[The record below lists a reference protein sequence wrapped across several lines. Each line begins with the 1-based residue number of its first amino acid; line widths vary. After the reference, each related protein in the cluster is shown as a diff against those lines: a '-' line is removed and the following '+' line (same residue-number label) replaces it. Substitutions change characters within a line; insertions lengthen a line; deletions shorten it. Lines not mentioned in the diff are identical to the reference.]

1 MLSLRQKRPV
11 CFNGRVSHHLNA
23 GMIPRRTFIERSSR
37 VAFAAAVTRA
47 LPSVAAGL
55 PKPTRMKLDLNFPK
69 LGMTCD
75 QRRAIELAA
84 QHAFS
89 SVSGDSGQL
98 ARMSEADLAS
108 LDSLRLQHGLVWG
121 TTGCPVDFRRDDATF
136 DAGLA
141 QLAALGPKLK
151 QLGLTRLTTWISPA
165 HSELTYLQNFAL
177 HVERMKR
184 LDEELGKFDLRLGLE
199 YVGTQL
205 GRFNRKHGFIH
216 TAAEVLELIA
226 AAGASQL
233 GLILDSWHWWTTG
246 ETAADLASL
255 KAAQVV
261 SVELNDAPEG
271 LAREQQIDN
280 RRRLPATTGVLPVA
294 EFLKAVAN
302 LGFDGPVM
310 AEPFYAAL
318 REGTVDAAAEQV
330 AAALKRA
337 FAHLS

>member
-1 MLSLRQKRPV
+1 M
-11 CFNGRVSHHLNA
+11 N
-23 GMIPRRTFIERSSR
+23 PRFDPLTRRGFLEQGSR
-37 VAFAAAVTRA
+37 AAALA
-47 LPSVAAGL
+47 LAFSIL
-55 PKPTRMKLDLNFPK
+55 PRTASGQAPAPRMKLDLNFPK

-84 QHAFS
+84 QHGFT

-98 ARMSEADLAS
+98 TRMSEADLAS
-108 LDSLRLQHGLVWG
+108 LDSLRTQQGLVWG
-121 TTGCPVDFRRDDATF
+121 TTGCPVDFRRDNATF
-136 DAGLA
+136 EAGLG
-141 QLAALGPKLK
+141 QLTALGPKLM

-165 HSELTYLQNFAL
+165 HSELTYLQNFAQ

-184 LDEELGKFDLRLGLE
+184 LDAVLGRFDLRLGLE

-216 TAAEVLELIA
+216 TAAEILELIA

-246 ETAADLASL
+246 ESTADLVSL
-255 KAAQVV
+255 KAAQIV

-280 RRRLPATTGVLPVA
+280 QRRLPATTGVLPVA
-294 EFLKAVAN
+294 EFLKAVAST
-302 LGFDGPVM
+302 GFDGPVM
-310 AEPFYAAL
+310 AEPFFAPL
-318 REGTVDAAAEQV
+318 RESPVESAAGQV
-330 AAALKRA
+330 AASLQRA
-337 FAHLS
+337 FGKLP

>member
-1 MLSLRQKRPV
+1 MLSLRQMRPV
-11 CFNGRVSHHLNA
+11 CFTGRANHQPNA
-23 GMIPRRTFIERSSR
+23 GMIPRRTFFERSGR
-37 VAFAAAVTRA
+37 VAVAAVVTGA
-47 LPSVAAGL
+47 LPSVAAD
-55 PKPTRMKLDLNFPK
+55 PQQPSRMNLDLNFPK

-75 QRRAIELAA
+75 QRQAVELAA
-84 QHAFS
+84 QHGFS

-98 ARMSEADLAS
+98 ARMTETDLAS
-108 LDSLRLQHGLVWG
+108 LDSLRLQKGLVWG

-136 DAGLA
+136 DTGLA
-141 QLAALGPKLK
+141 ALSALGPKLK

-165 HSELTYLQNFAL
+165 HSELTYLQNFAR
-177 HVERMKR
+177 HVDRMKR
-184 LDEELGKFDLRLGLE
+184 LDEILGRFELRLGLE

-226 AAGASQL
+226 AADASQL

-280 RRRLPATTGVLPVA
+280 RRRLPASTGVLPVA
-294 EFLKAVAN
+294 DFLKAVAN
-302 LGFDGPVM
+302 IGFDGPVM
-310 AEPFYAAL
+310 AEPFYAPL
-318 REGTVDAAAEQV
+318 REGTVEAAAEQV

-337 FAHLS
+337 FAQLS

>member
-1 MLSLRQKRPV
+1 
-11 CFNGRVSHHLNA
+11 
-23 GMIPRRTFIERSSR
+23 MISRRTFIERSGD
-37 VAFAAAVTRA
+37 AALAAVVTSA
-47 LPSVAAGL
+47 LPSIAAGQSQSS
-55 PKPTRMKLDLNFPK
+55 RMKLDLNFPK

-84 QHAFS
+84 QHGFT

-108 LDSLRLQHGLVWG
+108 LDSLRAQQGLVWG

-165 HSELTYLQNFAL
+165 HSELTYLQNFAQ

-184 LDEELGKFDLRLGLE
+184 LDEVLGRFDLRLGLE

-226 AAGASQL
+226 AADASQL

-246 ETAADLASL
+246 ESASDLASL
-255 KAAQVV
+255 KAAQIV

-280 RRRLPATTGVLPVA
+280 RRRLPASTGVLPVA
-294 EFLKAVAN
+294 EFLKAVAST
-302 LGFDGPVM
+302 GFDGPAM
-310 AEPFYAAL
+310 AEPFYAPL
-318 REGTVDAAAEQV
+318 REEPVEVAAGQV

-337 FAHLS
+337 FAQLS